1 MIFDANNRKTISRR
15 QLNLKLEATALS
27 ASVAGVSSEQSKLL
41 EVDNANTVFY
51 NFYDTQASSYENE
64 ARSIDG
70 LIPSTYLYSDIDA
83 AAQSPNQLP
92 FFPPISYKQLIPLV
106 GDGVAGRFH
115 TTGSDSRFEINILSN
130 SDYSK
135 GLAQLF
141 DLMENGITGSAAST
155 TSVTLIPSGS
165 FSSFDLTVTNASGF
179 SAGNHILV
187 YSGLYSGLYEIL
199 SILGNVLT
207 IKSIVPS
214 LFGIN
219 GSATVQNTYSAFTD
233 AERQAMVH
241 ASYNEYL
248 NNLGN
253 TIITVANELLSKF
266 TQQQAYLVSQ
276 NDTRTV
282 QKLANQSEKAK
293 VDNAITILNN
303 WIALSFTGTNGKF
316 VDANIY
322 TPRNMVLA
330 RNSDRSA
337 RLNEIVLALG
347 SSSSDSV
354 IQSGEQYSTN
364 VSDNSYFNRY
374 LWLNVRINKATGS
387 LTRYYASG
395 GVANNMQLL
404 LDQNLVLQDQYNGF
418 FLTKK
423 VILNDG
429 TDILQLDSNSG
440 LVIGDIVYAV
450 SETQGEL
457 ELGITEIQGTNQVK
471 VDKILPVTYTT
482 DDKARIFKLL

>member
-1 MIFDANNRKTISRR
+1 MIFNSIDRKTISRR

-27 ASVAGVSSEQSKLL
+27 ASAAGVSSEQSKLL

-51 NFYDTQASSYENE
+51 NFYDTQSSSYENE
-64 ARSIDG
+64 ARAIDG

-83 AAQSPNQLP
+83 AARSPNQAP

-115 TTGSDSRFEINILSN
+115 ATGFDSRFEINILSN
-130 SDYSK
+130 SNYSL
-135 GLAQLF
+135 GIAQLLS
-141 DLMENGITGSAAST
+141 LMENGITGSAAST
-155 TSVTLIPSGS
+155 TSSTIIPAGS
-165 FSSFDLTVTNASGF
+165 FSSTDLTVTNSSGF
-179 SAGNHILV
+179 SAGEHILV
-187 YSGLYSGLYEIL
+187 YSGIYSGLYEIL

-207 IKSIVPS
+207 IKSTVPS

-219 GSATVQNTYSAFTD
+219 GGATVQNTYTAFTNT
-233 AERQAMVH
+233 ERQNMVH

-253 TIITVANELLSKF
+253 MIISVSAELLSKF
-266 TQQQAYLVSQ
+266 TDQKNALLLQ

-282 QKLANQSEKAK
+282 QSLANQSELSK
-293 VDNAITILNN
+293 VNNAITIINN
-303 WIALSFTGTNGKF
+303 WNALSFTGSNGKF

-322 TPRNMVLA
+322 TLSNMVLA
-330 RNSDRSA
+330 RIADRSA

-347 SSSSDSV
+347 ASSSDAV
-354 IQSGEQYSTN
+354 IQNGEQYSTN
-364 VSDNSYFNRY
+364 VPNNSYFNRY

-404 LDQNLVLQDQYNGF
+404 LDQNLVLQGQYNGF

-429 TDILQLDSNSG
+429 TDTLHLDSNSG
-440 LVIGDIVYAV
+440 FSVGDIVYAV

-457 ELGITEIQGTNQVK
+457 QLGIIEIQGTNQVK
-471 VDKILPVTYTT
+471 VDKILPLTYTT
-482 DDKARIFKLL
+482 DDKSRIFKLL